1 MRDFRGL
8 AIAVV
13 LAVFPLTGSS
23 GCGGVGHGNASGSGS
38 GGSSSSSSGWTSA
51 DVGAVGQ
58 AGSTSAA
65 GGSFQITASGG
76 DIWDMAD
83 GFRLVYQTLSGDG
96 EITARVASLTHADA
110 WTKAG

>member
-8 AIAVV
+8 AIAVL

-23 GCGGVGHGNASGSGS
+23 GCGGVGSGTGSGS

-83 GFRLVYQTLSGDG
+83 GFRFVYQALSGDG
-96 EITARVASLTHADA
+96 EITAQIGRAHV
-110 WTKAG
+110 